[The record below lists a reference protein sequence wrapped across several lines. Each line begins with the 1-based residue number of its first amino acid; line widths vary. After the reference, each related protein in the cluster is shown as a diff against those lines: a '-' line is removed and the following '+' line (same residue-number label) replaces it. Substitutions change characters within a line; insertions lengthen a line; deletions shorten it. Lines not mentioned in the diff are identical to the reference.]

1 MSAADG
7 GGGHAARSLRDEG
20 AETPL
25 DLIAAKAKVTG
36 RDRVHLRVVEPE
48 EDLDAPEEES
58 ERGPDGRRTRRGVRA
73 KTISIKRMSKRELER
88 GRMMYPE
95 TEHERPIT
103 RGDCQHGPHAE
114 RPCPFV
120 SCKHHLYLDVN
131 ESTGSIKVNFPD
143 LEVWDLR
150 DTCTLDIADRG
161 GITLEEIGEIMNLTR
176 ERVRQLE
183 CRGMAKLKA
192 LGEMEMLKGFLD
204 DSGPSETVVPSAA
217 PYRIRGIRI
226 SPV

>member
-120 SCKHHLYLDVN
+120 SCKHHLYLEVDAD
-131 ESTGSIKVNFPD
+131 TGSIKLNFPD
-143 LEVWDLR
+143 RDPDELAQTCALR
-150 DTCTLDIADRG
+150 VAESG
-161 GITLEEIGEIMNLTR
+161 GATLEGAGELLNLTR
-176 ERVRQLE
+176 ERIRQIE
-183 CRGMAKLKA
+183 TRA
-192 LGEMEMLKGFLD
+192 LRTARIIAESDDLGAYVEDRAAHPHDLAGE
-204 DSGPSETVVPSAA
+204 P
-217 PYRIRGIRI
+217 
-226 SPV
+226 